1 MTTIKP
7 RMVGDKDKAIGE
19 RIRTQRLAIG
29 MSQEE
34 LGSHLGISFQ
44 QVQKYEKGVNR
55 TSAVRLSEIAE
66 VLGTNAVSIL
76 DGVDG
81 DSKSKSTPISRFVS
95 TKVGVDL
102 IEAML
107 AIKDPSVRQAVV
119 SLAQALRTR

>member
-1 MTTIKP
+1 
-7 RMVGDKDKAIGE
+7 
-19 RIRTQRLAIG
+19 

-119 SLAQALRTR
+119 SGSGSSHR

>member
-1 MTTIKP
+1 MKISKP
-7 RMVGDKDKAIGE
+7 RGVGEKDKAIGE
-19 RIRTQRLAIG
+19 RIRTQRMATG

-34 LGSHLGISFQ
+34 LGSRLGVSFQ

-55 TSAVRLSEIAE
+55 ISAVRLSEIADA
-66 VLGTNAVSIL
+66 LDTNAVTIL

-81 DSKSKSTPISRFVS
+81 DSKSKSTPISRFMS

-107 AIKDPSVRQAVV
+107 EIKDPSVRQAVL
-119 SLAQALRTR
+119 SLARALRSR

>member
-1 MTTIKP
+1 MTKSEP
-7 RMVGDKDKAIGE
+7 RRAGDKDKAIGE
-19 RIRTQRLAIG
+19 RIRTQRMAIN

-34 LGSHLGISFQ
+34 LGSRLGVSFQ

-55 TSAVRLSEIAE
+55 ISAARLSEIADA
-66 VLGTNAVSIL
+66 LDTNAVTIL

-81 DSKSKSTPISRFVS
+81 DSKSKSTPISKFMS

-107 AIKDPSVRQAVV
+107 EIKDPSLRQAVV